1 LQKDAGA
8 CITKIQFKKGDTT
21 MENFENGLNKTR
33 NVGIGFIK
41 SRKADY
47 KVMDYCER
55 MIVAAEKEGCD
66 LLFVDVDRDGGRD
79 IDRTQ
84 LDTIY
89 SAMEVGS
96 ISHIFVRRLKDIT
109 DDIADLMEFHRTAAE
124 RGVSIRVVNVES
136 DESEMETEDAW
147 NGGMEC

>member
-1 LQKDAGA
+1 
-8 CITKIQFKKGDTT
+8 
-21 MENFENGLNKTR
+21 
-33 NVGIGFIK
+33 
-41 SRKADY
+41 
-47 KVMDYCER
+47 

-66 LLFVDVDRDGGRD
+66 LLFVDVDREGGRD

-109 DDIADLMEFHRTAAE
+109 EDIADLMEFHRTAADH
-124 RGVSIRVVNVES
+124 GVSIRIVNVES

-147 NGGMEC
+147 DGGMGC